1 MDSLEFHWDID
12 ITFDSDG
19 DGDPANDVDYTGR
32 WIEFS
37 YDSGGSKKAKLT
49 VLDDSSS
56 HSVTM
61 DLQVAEAPVTFSEE
75 LTSNIVPIIFT
86 LIVVSLG
93 AWVLIRNPW
102 ERRPEEEKKA
112 SDIDFDAAFD
122 EPENPVVDPNEMFAP
137 PEKSPRE
144 DATILDD
151 LDEVLDELGLGK
163 EDAPVIPSAP
173 RVDIANSN
181 LDPEDIEA
189 LFEE

>member
-1 MDSLEFHWDID
+1 M
-12 ITFDSDG
+12 
-19 DGDPANDVDYTGR
+19 
-32 WIEFS
+32 
-37 YDSGGSKKAKLT
+37 
-49 VLDDSSS
+49 
-56 HSVTM
+56 
-61 DLQVAEAPVTFSEE
+61 AEAPVTFSEE

-86 LIVVSLG
+86 LIVVSAG
-93 AWVLIRNPW
+93 AWVLIRNP
-102 ERRPEEEKKA
+102 RQSRPEEEKKA

-122 EPENPVVDPNEMFAP
+122 EPEAPVIDPNEMFAP

-144 DATILDD
+144 DAAILDG

-173 RVDIANSN
+173 RIDDANSS

>member
-1 MDSLEFHWDID
+1 M
-12 ITFDSDG
+12 
-19 DGDPANDVDYTGR
+19 
-32 WIEFS
+32 
-37 YDSGGSKKAKLT
+37 
-49 VLDDSSS
+49 
-56 HSVTM
+56 
-61 DLQVAEAPVTFSEE
+61 AEAPVTFSEE
-75 LTSNIVPIIFT
+75 LTSNIVPIIFF